1 MPQLIKPV
9 TKVTV
14 IPRDGELEITLN
26 INITV
31 DGQISASSEQANVS
45 IQSIEKKETED
56 KIQPFI
62 PNFTS
67 GMKLNFGKE
76 K

>member
-9 TKVTV
+9 TKVKIV
-14 IPRDGELEITLN
+14 PRDGELEITLN

-31 DGQISASSEQANVS
+31 DGQISASSEEATVS
-45 IQSIEKKETED
+45 IQSVQEKESED
-56 KIQPFI
+56 KVQRFI
-62 PNFTS
+62 PNFLS
-67 GMKLNFGKE
+67 GMKLDFGKE